1 MNIRH
6 KNGEQSKSKVLKNA
20 FRKEKKMYNYYAANE
35 ACHYTDLASERR
47 RAEADF
53 EGVEFKKIPCEIGMW
68 DRVKIKSETGA
79 ALIGRPMGTYDT
91 LNTDRLDLF
100 DEEGLLDVQEAI
112 AKRLCSICDEIA
124 VIPARILVVGFGNE
138 RLTPDSF
145 GPKCATR
152 VKPTLHISRYDE
164 DVFETLECSEI
175 AVFCPGVPA
184 LCGMESAESTRQIC
198 EAIRPDLIFA
208 LDAISTKSHERLG
221 ASIQLSNTGIFPG
234 GVGNLRMPITR
245 ETMGVPVIGIG
256 VPTVM
261 DLRAFGISVQRSKRA
276 QEAPLF
282 VSPRE
287 IDEITDNAAEVI
299 GGAINQAFGLYTFK

>member
-1 MNIRH
+1 
-6 KNGEQSKSKVLKNA
+6 
-20 FRKEKKMYNYYAANE
+20 MYNYYAKNE
-35 ACHYTDLASERR
+35 FENAEQYTDLASERR
-47 RAEADF
+47 RADTDVDGIDF
-53 EGVEFKKIPCEIGMW
+53 KEIPCRVGVW
-68 DRVKIKSETGA
+68 DRVKVKNEIGA
-79 ALIGRPMGTYDT
+79 RFIGRPVGSYYT
-91 LNTDRLDLF
+91 LNLERLDLF

-112 AKRLCSICDEIA
+112 AKRLCGICDENAI
-124 VIPARILVVGFGNE
+124 IPARILVVGFGNE

-164 DVFETLECSEI
+164 NAFEELECSEI

-184 LCGMESAESTRQIC
+184 IYGMESAESTRQIC
-198 EAIRPDLIFA
+198 EAIAPDVVFA
-208 LDAISTKSHERLG
+208 LDAISTRSQQRLG
-221 ASIQLSNTGIFPG
+221 ASIQISDTGIFPG
-234 GVGNLRMPITR
+234 GVGNLRVPITK

-261 DLRAFGISVQRSKRA
+261 DLRAFGINQHGSKRMTGS
-276 QEAPLF
+276 PLF

-299 GGAINQAFGLYTFK
+299 GGAINQAFGLYSFK